1 MIQNIASDPGLGGS
15 RAICSVYVHT
25 AAADADHLV
34 LHPPLLVWL
43 TAYKPQHSQGAKD
56 WFALAF
62 TLSVIPG
69 VIHLFSLAH
78 HMGNVWREPACIV
91 VTLVLQAAHSRHGE
105 SWCDGRLV
113 LKALCVVALFVCIQ
127 HSPGGVGPVLIG
139 QVDREGHTAVPH
151 CGHCKLIDVYCVV
164 GSHSGAVGRACTD
177 LRLCCWGCLDGG
189 GGCKGHEEEGSWQ
202 GVLHSAGK
210 VAGL

>member
-1 MIQNIASDPGLGGS
+1 MGWGWTGGS
-15 RAICSVYVHT
+15 ACYYACT

-34 LHPPLLVWL
+34 LHPPLLVRL
-43 TAYKPQHSQGAKD
+43 TANKPQHSEGAKD

-78 HMGNVWREPACIV
+78 HMGNVWREPTCIV
-91 VTLVLQAAHSRHGE
+91 VTLVLQAAHSRHGGE
-105 SWCDGRLV
+105 SWCDGRRV
-113 LKALCVVALFVCIQ
+113 LKARCVVALFVCIQ
-127 HSPGGVGPVLIG
+127 HSPGGGLPVLVG
-139 QVDREGHTAVPH
+139 QVDREGHTAVLR
-151 CGHCKLIDVYCVV
+151 CGQCKLKDVSCVV
-164 GSHSGAVGRACTD
+164 GSHSGAVGRACVD

-189 GGCKGHEEEGSWQ
+189 GGCKGHEEEGSRQ
-202 GVLHSAGK
+202 GVLHGAGR